1 MDGRRCIS
9 GLLSKSREGV
19 YNYLYSILRITKE
32 QYSYSGLLKLG
43 LKVYRLIWY
52 LLRQL
57 TDTIFTSIYFTF
69 IALPI
74 VRLDRSHKYSEWKTA
89 QYRSFSRQYMF
100 DSIYLISFTSFFSLN
115 FLENISILCT
125 DYINYVEMSALR
137 RYQLSVVYF

>member
-1 MDGRRCIS
+1 MRKVKKAKSKSFHLAVDGRRCIS

-57 TDTIFTSIYFTF
+57 TDTIFISIYFTF

-89 QYRSFSRQYMF
+89 QYRSFSRQY
-100 DSIYLISFTSFFSLN
+100 
-115 FLENISILCT
+115 
-125 DYINYVEMSALR
+125 V
-137 RYQLSVVYF
+137 